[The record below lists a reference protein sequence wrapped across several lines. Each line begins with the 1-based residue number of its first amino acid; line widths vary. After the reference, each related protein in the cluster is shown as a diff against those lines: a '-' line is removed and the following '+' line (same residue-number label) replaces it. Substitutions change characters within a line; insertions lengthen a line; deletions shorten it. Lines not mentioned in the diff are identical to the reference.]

1 MLSGDLETQRTLE
14 NIKYISDLKVGK
26 KKRKWNTPSSR
37 CLVEGAWSMF
47 DLGTVPTFLMLN

>member
-26 KKRKWNTPSSR
+26 KKKESGTLLAADVWLKEHGA
-37 CLVEGAWSMF
+37 CLIWGQFPPFSC
-47 DLGTVPTFLMLN
+47 